1 MRPQGHISHLGI
13 YRIVGFWGAFPVT
26 RLELNKKGQQWLL
39 GEGGPM
45 VILNARLGT
54 SPSMGRWLAV
64 HGFRTRRMERHSDQ
78 MVRLSFLTHHEAH
91 GRYEAAGTS

>member
-1 MRPQGHISHLGI
+1 
-13 YRIVGFWGAFPVT
+13 
-26 RLELNKKGQQWLL
+26 
-39 GEGGPM
+39 M

-78 MVRLSFLTHHEAH
+78 MIRLSFLTNQEAH
-91 GRYEAAGTS
+91 GRYEAIGTS